1 MRKQLLV
8 VLAVVLALRLP
19 FLNQAVQGDDPNYL
33 VGAMHA
39 QIDPVHPNHV
49 RYVFLGDVVDM
60 RGHPHPPL
68 NAWCLGAL
76 LAVFGD
82 IREIPFH
89 AAYLLFSLVAAL
101 AMWWLARRFTEHALL
116 ATLLFLATPAF
127 VVNGTSFEADLPLLA
142 FWMASAALFVKAVD
156 ARSVAALAAAA
167 VALTLAC
174 FSAYQAVLLVP
185 ILAVYGWPRWR
196 SACAALL
203 AGPAALLLWQVFER
217 LSSGTLPATVLVG
230 YFQTYGF
237 QALTAK
243 LRSAAAL
250 TAHTGW
256 LVFPLLA
263 WTAFAGVGRRW
274 LIATAAAAA
283 AAAYLDPHPLFWLSF
298 GTGLLVLVASWREQE
313 RFLRAWVG
321 IFFSAALVL
330 FFAGSARYL
339 LPMAAP
345 VALMVTRRLAR
356 KPRWLGAACA
366 AQFALSLSLAWVN
379 YEHGEGY
386 RAFAAE
392 LRPQSEKSRLWING
406 EWGLSYYLET
416 EGGLRMV
423 RGQAV
428 RPGDYVVSSRLAYPI
443 PFTTGGGTLALVA
456 ERTIGAAL
464 PLRLIG
470 LGAQSAYSTSALGL
484 RPFDISDAPIDVVRA
499 EVVIQSK
506 PELEYVSMNAPQAA
520 RQIVSGI
527 YDLEE
532 NRWRWMGEK
541 GVLLLKTPPRPKPLE
556 VTFFIPPAAP
566 GRQVTLLL
574 DGVELARAT
583 YAKPDTYTL
592 RSRPASGSALTIA
605 IDKGFSVPGD
615 HRRLGLILA
624 GAGFK

>member
-1 MRKQLLV
+1 MRTQLLV
-8 VLAVVLALRLP
+8 VLAVVLAIRLP

-33 VGAMHA
+33 VGAIHA
-39 QIDPVHPNHV
+39 QIDPAHPYHV
-49 RYVFLGDVVDM
+49 RYVFLGDEVDM

-76 LAVFGD
+76 LAAFGD

-89 AAYLLFSLVAAL
+89 AAYLFFSLVAAL
-101 AMWWLARRFTEHALL
+101 AMWSLARRFTGHALL
-116 ATLLFLATPAF
+116 ATLLFLSTPAF

-142 FWMASAALFVKAVD
+142 FWMAAAALFVKAVD
-156 ARSVAALAAAA
+156 ARSIGVLVAAGAA
-167 VALTLAC
+167 VTLAC
-174 FSAYQAVLLVP
+174 LGAYQAVLLVP

-203 AGPAALLLWQVFER
+203 AGPLALLLWQVFER
-217 LSSGTLPATVLVG
+217 LSSGALPATVLMG

-237 QALTAK
+237 QALAAK

-263 WTAFAGVGRRW
+263 LAAFAGVGRRW
-274 LIATAAAAA
+274 LMVIAGAAAAA
-283 AAAYLDPHPLFWLSF
+283 ALLDPHPLFWLSF
-298 GTGLLVLVASWREQE
+298 GIGLLVLAASWREPE

-321 IFFSAALVL
+321 IFFAAALVL

-345 VALMVTRRLAR
+345 VALMATRRLAH
-356 KPRWLGAACA
+356 KPRWLMAGCA
-366 AQFALSLSLAWVN
+366 VQLVLSLSLAWVN
-379 YEHGEGY
+379 YQHGAGY

-392 LRPQSEKSRLWING
+392 LRPQSEKARVWING

-428 RPGDYVVSSRLAYPI
+428 RPGDFIVTSRLAYPI
-443 PFTTGGGTLALVA
+443 PFTTGGGTLAPVA
-456 ERTIGAAL
+456 ERAIGAAL

-470 LGAQSAYSTSALGL
+470 LGAKSAYSTSSLGL
-484 RPFDISDAPIDVVRA
+484 RPFDVSDAPIDMVRA
-499 EVVIQSK
+499 EVVLESK
-506 PELEYVSMNAPQAA
+506 PELEYVPMNAPQAT

-527 YDLEE
+527 YDIED

-541 GVLLLKTPPRPKPLE
+541 GVLLLKVPATPKPVE
-556 VTFFIPPAAP
+556 ATFFIPPVAP
-566 GRQVTLLL
+566 GREVTLLL
-574 DGVELARAT
+574 DGEEVARAT
-583 YAKPDTYTL
+583 FGKSGTYTL
-592 RSRPASGSALTIA
+592 RSRPVAGSALTVA

-615 HRRLGLILA
+615 HRRLGLILD